1 MKMKAI
7 ILNENNELKDE
18 NIDLRPI
25 SPHEVKIKIIASGFN
40 PIDYQM
46 RENEHERK
54 YLSSPILGRE
64 GSGIIIETGENATE
78 FKVGDEV
85 FFACGSMGSNGTYAE
100 KIILPKAIIAKK
112 PNSITFEE
120 TAGLPSIGIT
130 AFQIFNRVDW
140 NQIENILITGA
151 SGGVGNFVL
160 RILLGKFNKK
170 IIVTAG
176 NQESIQQLIDNGIN
190 ENQIVNYKKE
200 NLAEKILE
208 INQNQK
214 FDIVIDAVG
223 MQFSEISAE
232 VLKAN
237 GIYINIT
244 HFITQKAHDLLFGI
258 GATILN
264 ISNFVYAKEKNY
276 SYFRNSLNQIKQH
289 IEEGIIQPLPI
300 KIIGG
305 LSAKTAEEAQQLLKT
320 NKTQG
325 KKLIMKNQE

>member
-1 MKMKAI
+1 MKAI

>member
-1 MKMKAI
+1 MKAI
-7 ILNENNELKDE
+7 ILDENNQLKDD
-18 NIDLRPI
+18 IVTLRPI
-25 SPHEVKIKIIASGFN
+25 NKDEVRIQITASGFN

-54 YLSSPILGRE
+54 YLFSPILGRE
-64 GSGIIIETGENATE
+64 GSGIIIETGENVTE
-78 FKVGDEV
+78 FKIDNEV

-100 KIILPKAIIAKK
+100 EIILPEAIVAKK
-112 PNSITFEE
+112 PNLITFEE
-120 TAGLPSIGIT
+120 SAGLPSIGIT

-160 RILLGKFNKK
+160 RLILGKFKKK

-176 NQESIQQLIDNGIN
+176 NKESIQQLIEIGLNK
-190 ENQIVNYKKE
+190 NQIVHYKQE
-200 NLAEKILE
+200 NLVEKILE
-208 INQNQK
+208 INNNEK

-223 MQFSEISAE
+223 NQLSETSAD

-237 GIYINIT
+237 GIYANVT
-244 HFITQKAHDLLFGI
+244 HFITPKANDLLFGI

-264 ISNFVYAKEKNY
+264 ISNFIYAKEKNY
-276 SYFRNSLNQIKQH
+276 SYFRNSLNQIKQY
-289 IEEGIIQPLPI
+289 IEEGIIQPLAI
-300 KIIGG
+300 KIVGG
-305 LSAKTAEEAQQLLKT
+305 LSSKTAEEAQQLLKE

-325 KKLIMKNQE
+325 KKLIMKNQK

>member
-1 MKMKAI
+1 MKAI
-7 ILNENNELKDE
+7 ILDENNQLKDQ
-18 NIDLRPI
+18 IVTLRPI
-25 SPHEVKIKIIASGFN
+25 NQDEVRIKIIASGFN

-46 RENEHERK
+46 RENEHEKK
-54 YLSSPILGRE
+54 YLFSNILGRE
-64 GSGIIIETGENATE
+64 GSGIIIEAGENVTE
-78 FKVGDEV
+78 FEIGDEV

-100 KIILPKAIIAKK
+100 EIILPETIVAKK
-112 PNSITFEE
+112 PNSTTFEE
-120 TAGLPSIGIT
+120 SAGLPSIGIT

-160 RILLGKFNKK
+160 RLILRKFNKK

-176 NQESIQQLIDNGIN
+176 NKESIQQLIDIGIN
-190 ENQIVNYKKE
+190 ENQIVHYKQE
-200 NLAEKILE
+200 NLVEKILE

-244 HFITQKAHDLLFGI
+244 HFITPKANDLLFGI

-276 SYFRNSLNQIKQH
+276 NYFRNSLNQIKQY

-305 LSAKTAEEAQQLLKT
+305 LSSKTAEEAQQLLKE

-325 KKLIMKNQE
+325 KKLIMKNQDK

>member
-1 MKMKAI
+1 MKTI

-18 NIDLRPI
+18 IVTLRPI
-25 SPHEVKIKIIASGFN
+25 NNDEVRVKIIASGFN

-64 GSGIIIETGENATE
+64 GSGIIIETGENVTE
-78 FKVGDEV
+78 FKIGDEV

-100 KIILPKAIIAKK
+100 EIILPEAIVAKK
-112 PNSITFEE
+112 PNPITFEE
-120 TAGLPSIGIT
+120 SAGLPSIGIT

-140 NQIENILITGA
+140 ENIENILITGA

-170 IIVTAG
+170 IVVTAG
-176 NQESIQQLIDNGIN
+176 NKESIQQLIDIGIN
-190 ENQIVNYKKE
+190 ENQIVNYKQE
-200 NLAEKILE
+200 NLAKEILK

-214 FDIVIDAVG
+214 FDMIIDAVG
-223 MQFSEISAE
+223 MQLSEISAE
-232 VLKAN
+232 ILKAN

-244 HFITQKAHDLLFGI
+244 HFITPKANDLLFGI
-258 GATILN
+258 GAMILN
-264 ISNFVYAKEKNY
+264 ISNFIYAKEKNY
-276 SYFRNSLNQIKQH
+276 NYFKNSLNQIKLY

-300 KIIGG
+300 KIVGG
-305 LSAKTAEEAQQLLKT
+305 LCAKTAEEAQQLLKD

-325 KKLIMKNQE
+325 KKLIMQNQNK